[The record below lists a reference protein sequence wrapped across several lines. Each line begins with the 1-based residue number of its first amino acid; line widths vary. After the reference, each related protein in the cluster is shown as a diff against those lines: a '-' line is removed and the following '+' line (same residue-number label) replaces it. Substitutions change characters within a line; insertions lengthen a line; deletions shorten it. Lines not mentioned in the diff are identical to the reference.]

1 MRITVTEV
9 LLGKFELNEGKVIAT
24 DPCYE
29 VSDRLNCKVEVKKGE
44 YSARARYGVVSDWG
58 ERVIEL
64 TINHSS
70 TPKKRATKLIGMCPV
85 DSGQCGF
92 FELEDYT
99 EFHPNRE
106 TAESEAWYNRACKVT
121 LNDKRHNCG
130 MLTSKK
136 KIVGA
141 VSESGIG
148 DGYYE
153 LFAGYNSKGE
163 ITALRLRYL

>member
-1 MRITVTEV
+1 MRINVTEV
-9 LLGKFELNEGKVIAT
+9 LLGKFELNEGKLIAT

-44 YSARARYGVVSDWG
+44 YSAHSRYGRVGDWG

-64 TINHSS
+64 TINHST
-70 TPKKRATKLIGMCPV
+70 TPKKRATKLIGMCAV

-99 EFHPNRE
+99 KFHPNRE
-106 TAESEAWYNRACKVT
+106 TLESEAWYNRACKVT
-121 LNDKRHNCG
+121 CNDKRHNCG

-136 KIVGA
+136 KIVGV